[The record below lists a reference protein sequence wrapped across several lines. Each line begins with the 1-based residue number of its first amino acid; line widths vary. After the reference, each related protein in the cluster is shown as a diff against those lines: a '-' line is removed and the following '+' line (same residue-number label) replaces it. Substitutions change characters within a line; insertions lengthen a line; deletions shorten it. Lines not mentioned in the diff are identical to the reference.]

1 MSKVDLDDSWW
12 NGVTNGL
19 TNGQT
24 DNAISRVAFA
34 TENDKTSWKRA
45 EVSNIS
51 AIKSLG
57 CWVVSGCI
65 YDYSIGGE
73 L

>member
-1 MSKVDLDDSWW
+1 MIKVDLDDSRW

-34 TENDKTSWKRA
+34 TENYNKYNFGLNWLQMA
-45 EVSNIS
+45 
-51 AIKSLG
+51 
-57 CWVVSGCI
+57 
-65 YDYSIGGE
+65 
-73 L
+73 